1 MLLRV
6 DMDALH
12 MEVAS
17 CPIVAD
23 AVLHEQL
30 SLHAVSINNLC
41 CIFVIIAAIISF

>member
-17 CPIVAD
+17 CPIVCD

-30 SLHAVSINNLC
+30 SLHAVSINNCVAFL
-41 CIFVIIAAIISF
+41 FKIAAIISF